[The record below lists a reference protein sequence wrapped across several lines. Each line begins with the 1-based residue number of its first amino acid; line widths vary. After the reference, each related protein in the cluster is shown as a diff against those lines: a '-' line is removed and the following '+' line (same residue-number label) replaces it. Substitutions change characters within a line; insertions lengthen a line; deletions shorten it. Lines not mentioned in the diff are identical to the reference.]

1 MANLVSSTIPNLIQG
16 TSLQPDSSRDPSQ
29 GDEQING
36 MSSLAEGLRKREGTE
51 CIKKISDADLGD
63 VYMHQILR
71 DSGEKYLVVISKTSI
86 KVFDL
91 DGNEKGVD
99 EATGAFDYLSTID
112 NDAKTKIRAATIADY
127 TFISNTKIKPALT
140 TDTAPI
146 IARTKKHEALV
157 WVKAG
162 NYGQKYIC
170 NINGQ
175 EVSIQT
181 AVAPVVVIDGQTIE
195 NRISTADI
203 AARLMN
209 AFYPGSINTG
219 GTLTT
224 TEYLT
229 NANPTVVTQ
238 TTTATDTAT
247 TTDGEGTG
255 LKLDL
260 VLDGSAITGITVT
273 SGDDHGSN
281 YVIGDKIYVPGTVLG
296 GSDSISTSPKT
307 DATDYLT
314 NQNPSGVTK
323 TETTNGTVTTTNG
336 TGTGLKLDL
345 TMDGSALTGIAI
357 DANQNGSGYAIGNKI
372 YVKSDVLD
380 GRSDSINTS
389 PAKETTDYLT
399 IENPTVSQTASFRQL
414 TTTDNDGTG
423 LKVDIETDGSAITSL
438 LVADSSDADHGTGY
452 AVGDKIYVPKNI
464 LEGGND
470 TTAVHIATVKKVD
483 PATDVHIATVKKVD
497 PLITTPVHIATVK
510 KVVEAA
516 AGFINGQ
523 EISITRNK
531 SVLHVTS
538 DTAITI
544 AAEDARANAD
554 ITCITSEVQVFT
566 ELPTI
571 APKGYQ
577 IKILG
582 DPSNSFDN
590 YHVEFV
596 PRTGADEFGEGA
608 WQECVSPGEYY
619 KINKATMPHLLI
631 RKPDQRFYFGPADGE
646 FLYGRQVISV
656 SLPSN
661 VVDFTLSG
669 VTEVSDVAT
678 STDGSGSGLII
689 KKLIKHE
696 TDAKLGSIEL
706 YDDNNESKQGLNYQV
721 GDQIRVLK
729 NVLVNTTDTTT
740 TVHVATVTAIREL
753 NRPQWG
759 ERTCGDTDSAPNPSF
774 IGNPIQD
781 VFIYKNRLGFLADE
795 NIILSRAK
803 SFFDFFPETVTTLLD
818 SDPIDLQASNT
829 KVSILRYA
837 IPYQDELIIFSD
849 QIQFRFNASETILT
863 PSTAVITVLT
873 QFELDINC
881 RPMPVAGT
889 IIFAQANGIW
899 SSFREF
905 SVKGAGSALVADA
918 SDLTSYVNSYIPSEV
933 FRITSNDTGNSWFTL
948 SSKAGFEDRIYVY
961 KYFYRNTGSGAERA
975 QSSWSYWELNG
986 ADKILQILCVEETLY
1001 LINQYS
1007 NNGSIEIWLEKM
1019 PVADRLSDVSPSPY
1033 PFLLDRRIS
1042 TTNKTAITVGAG
1054 TYSAATKQTTWTLP
1068 FTIVKET
1075 QAWSGFNKTTDG
1087 AVYLGTASS
1096 GTEITAEG
1104 DWSTSPI
1111 YFGEVFDFTYRF
1123 TKFKLYKEIGGGKAP
1138 GNVERTQ
1145 IRHAKLR
1152 YHQTRYFEIHVKP
1165 ERRDTAV
1172 YKFDGTILRVRD
1184 STLGNVLPAT
1194 GYDREDDR
1202 YFEGVFRI
1210 PINSKGENCV
1220 IEIHNKTIHP
1230 CKFSTCEWVGLITS
1244 QARSMQ

>member
-1 MANLVSSTIPNLIQG
+1 
-16 TSLQPDSSRDPSQ
+16 
-29 GDEQING
+29 
-36 MSSLAEGLRKREGTE
+36 
-51 CIKKISDADLGD
+51 
-63 VYMHQILR
+63 
-71 DSGEKYLVVISKTSI
+71 
-86 KVFDL
+86 
-91 DGNEKGVD
+91 
-99 EATGAFDYLSTID
+99 
-112 NDAKTKIRAATIADY
+112 
-127 TFISNTKIKPALT
+127 
-140 TDTAPI
+140 
-146 IARTKKHEALV
+146 
-157 WVKAG
+157 
-162 NYGQKYIC
+162 
-170 NINGQ
+170 
-175 EVSIQT
+175 
-181 AVAPVVVIDGQTIE
+181 
-195 NRISTADI
+195 
-203 AARLMN
+203 
-209 AFYPGSINTG
+209 
-219 GTLTT
+219 
-224 TEYLT
+224 
-229 NANPTVVTQ
+229 
-238 TTTATDTAT
+238 
-247 TTDGEGTG
+247 
-255 LKLDL
+255 
-260 VLDGSAITGITVT
+260 
-273 SGDDHGSN
+273 
-281 YVIGDKIYVPGTVLG
+281 
-296 GSDSISTSPKT
+296 
-307 DATDYLT
+307 
-314 NQNPSGVTK
+314 
-323 TETTNGTVTTTNG
+323 VTTTNG

-345 TMDGSALTGIAI
+345 TMNGSALTGIAI
-357 DANQNGSGYAIGNKI
+357 DVNQNGSGYAIGNKI

-510 KVVEAA
+510 KVVEATE
-516 AGFINGQ
+516 GLINDQ
-523 EISITRNK
+523 PISITRNK

-619 KINKATMPHLLI
+619 KIDKATMPHLLI

-656 SLPSN
+656 SIEAN
-661 VVDFTLSG
+661 VTLALG
-669 VTEVSDVAT
+669 VSVSDVET
-678 STDGSGSGLII
+678 TTDNSGSGLIL
-689 KKLIKHE
+689 KKI
-696 TDAKLGSIEL
+696 TRDSSNYINAIEL

-721 GDQIRVLK
+721 DDKIYVRADALEGGAG
-729 NVLVNTTDTTT
+729 TTP
-740 TVHVATVTAIREL
+740 VHVATVTAIREL

-948 SSKAGFEDRIYVY
+948 
-961 KYFYRNTGSGAERA
+961 
-975 QSSWSYWELNG
+975 
-986 ADKILQILCVEETLY
+986 
-1001 LINQYS
+1001 
-1007 NNGSIEIWLEKM
+1007 
-1019 PVADRLSDVSPSPY
+1019 
-1033 PFLLDRRIS
+1033 
-1042 TTNKTAITVGAG
+1042 
-1054 TYSAATKQTTWTLP
+1054 
-1068 FTIVKET
+1068 
-1075 QAWSGFNKTTDG
+1075 
-1087 AVYLGTASS
+1087 
-1096 GTEITAEG
+1096 
-1104 DWSTSPI
+1104 
-1111 YFGEVFDFTYRF
+1111 
-1123 TKFKLYKEIGGGKAP
+1123 
-1138 GNVERTQ
+1138 
-1145 IRHAKLR
+1145 
-1152 YHQTRYFEIHVKP
+1152 
-1165 ERRDTAV
+1165 
-1172 YKFDGTILRVRD
+1172 
-1184 STLGNVLPAT
+1184 
-1194 GYDREDDR
+1194 
-1202 YFEGVFRI
+1202 
-1210 PINSKGENCV
+1210 
-1220 IEIHNKTIHP
+1220 
-1230 CKFSTCEWVGLITS
+1230 
-1244 QARSMQ
+1244 

>member
-99 EATGAFDYLSTID
+99 AATGAFDYLSTID

-224 TEYLT
+224 GDYLT

-273 SGDDHGSN
+273 SASDHGSD

-314 NQNPSGVTK
+314 NQNPSGVTINA
-323 TETTNGTVTTTNG
+323 TTNGTVTTTNG

-345 TMDGSALTGIAI
+345 TMNGSALTGIAI
-357 DANQNGSGYAIGNKI
+357 DVNQNGSGYAIGNKI

-510 KVVEAA
+510 KVVEATE
-516 AGFINGQ
+516 GLINDQ
-523 EISITRNK
+523 PISITRNK

-619 KINKATMPHLLI
+619 KIDKATMPHLLI

-656 SLPSN
+656 SIEAN
-661 VVDFTLSG
+661 VTLALG
-669 VTEVSDVAT
+669 VSVSDVET
-678 STDGSGSGLII
+678 TTDNSGSGLIL
-689 KKLIKHE
+689 KKI
-696 TDAKLGSIEL
+696 TRDSSNYINAIEL

-721 GDQIRVLK
+721 DDKIYVRADALEGGAG
-729 NVLVNTTDTTT
+729 TTP
-740 TVHVATVTAIREL
+740 VHVATVTAIREL

-849 QIQFRFNASETILT
+849 QIQFRFNAAETILT

-873 QFELDINC
+873 QFEVDINC
-881 RPMPVAGT
+881 RPLPVAGT

-918 SDLTSYVNSYIPSEV
+918 SDLTSYVNSYIPSDV
-933 FRITSNDTGNSWFTL
+933 FKLTSNDTGNSWFAL
-948 SSKAGFEDRIYVY
+948 SSKTGFTDRVYVY

-975 QSSWSYWELNG
+975 QSSWSYWQLNG
-986 ADKILQILCVEETLY
+986 ADTILQVLCVEETLY
-1001 LINQYS
+1001 LLAQYG
-1007 NNGSIEIWLEKM
+1007 NDVWLEKM

-1033 PFLLDRRIS
+1033 PFLLDRRVS
-1042 TTNKTAITVGAG
+1042 TTTDTPAAIRVSAG
-1054 TYSAATKQTTWTLP
+1054 TYNNATKQTTWTLP
-1068 FTIVKET
+1068 YTIVKET
-1075 QAWSGFNKTTDG
+1075 QAWSGFNTTTDG

-1096 GTEITAEG
+1096 GTSITAEG
-1104 DWSTSPI
+1104 NWSTTPI

-1145 IRHAKLR
+1145 VRHAKLR
-1152 YHQTRYFEIHVKP
+1152 YHQTNYFEIHVKA

-1184 STLGNVLPAT
+1184 STLGNLLPAT
-1194 GYDREDDR
+1194 GYDRENDR
-1202 YFEGVFRI
+1202 FFEGVFRI

-1220 IEIHNKTIHP
+1220 VEIHNKTIHP